1 MSGVPRSSAPFTRV
15 ALMRLAEGLLIP
27 ATSRRY
33 SRASAAEPLATAV
46 AWDVPLNSMYIERV
60 LLCVPV
66 AHTEPTTL
74 FASSALAE
82 QIPSPGATR
91 SGLILPSRVGPCD
104 EEALTL
110 PLLLE
115 PMERTFFAVPG
126 AVTFDAPEA
135 PLSPTEKTGSKY

>member
-1 MSGVPRSSAPFTRV
+1 
-15 ALMRLAEGLLIP
+15 
-27 ATSRRY
+27 
-33 SRASAAEPLATAV
+33 
-46 AWDVPLNSMYIERV
+46 MYIERV
-60 LLCVPV
+60 LLCVPD

-91 SGLILPSRVGPCD
+91 SGLILPSSVGPCD
-104 EEALTL
+104 DEALTL

-126 AVTFDAPEA
+126 AVTCDAPEA
-135 PLSPTEKTGSKY
+135 PLSPTEKTGSRYWLFETY